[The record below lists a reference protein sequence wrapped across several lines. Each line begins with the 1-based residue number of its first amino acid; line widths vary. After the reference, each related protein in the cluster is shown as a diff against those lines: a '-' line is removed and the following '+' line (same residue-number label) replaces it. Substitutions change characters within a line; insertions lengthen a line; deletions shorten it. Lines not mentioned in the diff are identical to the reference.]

1 MDTNSN
7 IKNINI
13 EKPKKKRIVSQ
24 SLEWV
29 TTINKD
35 KNNNNLSELELLK
48 KYNESN
54 ETHNLINDDKYNLI
68 IRQIQKKINGYK
80 SQDTLKNIYST
91 EEFVSLPIVI
101 QYLCDSEMKCYYCK
115 EDIYILYDNVRE
127 PKQWSLERIYN
138 KFGHNVNNVVIS
150 CLSCNLK
157 RGCIYHERFLFT
169 KQLNIMKK

>member
-1 MDTNSN
+1 MNDTDIN

-13 EKPKKKRIVSQ
+13 EKPKQKRIISQ
-24 SLEWV
+24 SLEWI
-29 TTINKD
+29 TINKD
-35 KNNNNLSELELLK
+35 KNSPTELELLK
-48 KYNESN
+48 KYNEN
-54 ETHNLINDDKYNLI
+54 HNVMNDDKYNLI

-80 SQDTLKNIYST
+80 SQDILKKIYST

>member
-1 MDTNSN
+1 MNDIDTN

-13 EKPKKKRIVSQ
+13 EKPKQKRIISQ
-24 SLEWV
+24 SLKWI
-29 TTINKD
+29 TINKD
-35 KNNNNLSELELLK
+35 KDKNNPSELELLR
-48 KYNESN
+48 KYNEN
-54 ETHNLINDDKYNLI
+54 NYLINHQDKYSLI

-80 SQDTLKNIYST
+80 SQDILKKIYST
-91 EEFVSLPIVI
+91 EEFVSLSIVI

-138 KFGHNVNNVVIS
+138 NLGHNVNNVVIS

-169 KQLNIMKK
+169 KQLNIIKK